1 MCAMST
7 SCIWGRV
14 WRDWPVIPL
23 HLIKKGD
30 KTMAHITLGDLLSFA
45 KAGYSPKDVKE
56 LLSMEIPETKKA
68 EGDEQEVSLPDP
80 EENVKEQKTEE
91 TILQNDST
99 SNQESEGN
107 KIIDY
112 KLKYEQAQETIKKLQ
127 EQNTHKD
134 ISGEGASD
142 PMGSFDDIL
151 RSMM

>member
-1 MCAMST
+1 
-7 SCIWGRV
+7 
-14 WRDWPVIPL
+14 
-23 HLIKKGD
+23 
-30 KTMAHITLGDLLSFA
+30 MAHINLGDLLSFA

-68 EGDEQEVSLPDP
+68 EGEGQEVKLPEL
-80 EENVKEQKTEE
+80 EENEKEQKTEE
-91 TILQNDST
+91 NILQNDST

-134 ISGEGASD
+134 ISGEGVSD